1 MEKFELLKNKIL
13 LFYDFL
19 INNSDMPK
27 EFFTEAIELVNIAYN
42 EKNMKVLK
50 SGDSDMYMNIKEM
63 PLKMQLQLKEIFK
76 EKLDLDLD
84 ILQKLFDKNIEKI
97 IKRGKILN
105 DDEYRILLDKMD
117 NLTEAKTEDEIKK
130 INALLIDYSNK

>member
-1 MEKFELLKNKIL
+1 MENIELLKNKIL

-19 INNSDMPK
+19 IVNSGMPK
-27 EFFTEAIELVNIAYN
+27 EFFTESIALVNKAYN
-42 EKNMKVLK
+42 EKNIKILK
-50 SGDSDMYMNIKEM
+50 SGDSDIYLNVKEM
-63 PLKMQLQLKEIFK
+63 PLKMQLELKEIFK

-105 DDEYRILLDKMD
+105 DDEYRLLLDKTD
-117 NLTEAKTEDEIKK
+117 NLTEVKTDDEIKK
-130 INALLIDYSNK
+130 LNILLIDYSNK

>member
-1 MEKFELLKNKIL
+1 MENIELLKNKIL

-19 INNSDMPK
+19 IVNSGMPK
-27 EFFTEAIELVNIAYN
+27 EFFTESIALVNKAYN
-42 EKNMKVLK
+42 EKNIKILK
-50 SGDSDMYMNIKEM
+50 SGDSDIYLNVKEM
-63 PLKMQLQLKEIFK
+63 PLKMQLELKEIFK

-105 DDEYRILLDKMD
+105 DDEYRLLLDKTD
-117 NLTEAKTEDEIKK
+117 NLTEVKTDDEIKK
-130 INALLIDYSNK
+130 INILLIDYSNK